1 MCVLL
6 KIVSIISFFYLAN
19 LTSLYLKQW
28 HFFKKKKSHTFASVQ
43 HHNFQFQVLKLHLA
57 ALHWN
62 SQYDFQRDVDARRGR
77 LFFFFPPMAA
87 KVLFSHG
94 QITNLN
100 SIKHNMLSVTQD
112 ISESWEVP
120 TNKQKLM
127 WLQKRPWRTIS
138 RMETFLKSMSSRL
151 QEVTD
156 CKDFHQ
162 TYIKNYI
169 SLSK

>member
-28 HFFKKKKSHTFASVQ
+28 HFLKKKITHFCLCTTP
-43 HHNFQFQVLKLHLA
+43 QFSIPGFEIAFGSTSLEFSIWLPKGCWCKKGETV
-57 ALHWN
+57 
-62 SQYDFQRDVDARRGR
+62 
-77 LFFFFPPMAA
+77 FFFFSPMAA

>member
-1 MCVLL
+1 MCAFKNCLHHFLL
-6 KIVSIISFFYLAN
+6 LLGKSYKFVFETVTL
-19 LTSLYLKQW
+19 
-28 HFFKKKKSHTFASVQ
+28 FKKKKKITHFCLCTTP
-43 HHNFQFQVLKLHLA
+43 QFSIPGFEIAFGSTSLEFSIWLPKGCWCKKGETV
-57 ALHWN
+57 
-62 SQYDFQRDVDARRGR
+62 
-77 LFFFFPPMAA
+77 FFPQWQQKYCSLMA
-87 KVLFSHG
+87 KSLTLTQSN
-94 QITNLN
+94 T
-100 SIKHNMLSVTQD
+100 MLSVTQD

>member
-28 HFFKKKKSHTFASVQ
+28 HFFLKKNHTLLPLYNTTIFNSRFWNCIWQ
-43 HHNFQFQVLKLHLA
+43 HFTGILNMTSKGMLMQEGG
-57 ALHWN
+57 
-62 SQYDFQRDVDARRGR
+62 DC
-77 LFFFFPPMAA
+77 FFFSPMAA

>member
-1 MCVLL
+1 MCAFKNCLHHFLL
-6 KIVSIISFFYLAN
+6 LLGKSYKFVFETVTLFL
-19 LTSLYLKQW
+19 
-28 HFFKKKKSHTFASVQ
+28 KKKSHTFASVQ